1 MPRLSLFKP
10 EKGNDFKFTDRNVG
24 EMFQIGGTDA
34 YIHKY
39 ISPNDQGELNDATQP
54 ERIGDSLD
62 ELAIQDML
70 FLENRDRKYDPD
82 VYHTRVIYNVGDI
95 DFDLSQFG
103 LFLQNDQL
111 FMTFHIRDIVE
122 ALGRKIMAGD
132 VIELPHLKDD
142 YSLDTNDA
150 DTLKRYYVVED
161 VGRAAEGFSKT
172 WWPHLYRVRVKG
184 ITDAQEYRDIL
195 GDKDENTSQKTRDKE
210 LEINQAIL
218 EQAESDAPQSGY
230 NTKQL
235 HVMPTDEE
243 GKVALVT
250 VDDDVLTTEGNISM
264 DAVYKSPQANGYL
277 EGYLTGDAIPANGET
292 YSFGT
297 SFPSNPVEGLFFL
310 RTDYAPNRLF
320 RYDGRRF
327 VKIEDGVRMNMS
339 NTSSQGTT
347 SKGTWS
353 ESTSYVVNDM
363 VNFGDELYVA
373 KAASTGV
380 RPGTAGATSSWRQVK
395 ETQKTGFINN
405 TNTTSLE
412 DGTTTSERVA
422 LSKLL
427 KPKADN

>member
-10 EKGNDFKFTDRNVG
+10 EKGNDFAFMDRNIS

-39 ISPNDQGELNDATQP
+39 VSPNDQGETNDATQP
-54 ERIGDSLD
+54 QRSGDSLD

-70 FLENRDRKYDPD
+70 FLENRDRKYESD
-82 VYHTRVIYNVGDI
+82 VYHTRVIYNVSDL

-111 FMTFHIRDIVE
+111 FMTFHIRDIVD

-142 YSLDTNDA
+142 YSLDTTDTE
-150 DTLKRYYVVED
+150 TLKRYYVVED
-161 VGRAAEGFSKT
+161 VNRAAEGFSKT

-184 ITDAQEYRDIL
+184 ITDAQEFRDIL
-195 GDKDENTSQKTRDKE
+195 GNADENTSQKTRDKD
-210 LEINQAIL
+210 LEINQAVID
-218 EQAESDAPQSGY
+218 QAESDAPQSGY

-250 VDDDVLTTEGNISM
+250 VDDDMTTDTGHINV
-264 DAVYKSPQANGYL
+264 DKVYQTPKANGYL

-292 YSFGT
+292 YT
-297 SFPSNPVEGLFFL
+297 AATTFPSNPVEGMFVL
-310 RTDYAPNRLF
+310 RTDYSPNRLF
-320 RYDGRRF
+320 RFDGRRF
-327 VKIEDGVRMNMS
+327 VKIEDNVRQTMTQT
-339 NTSSQGTT
+339 NTR
-347 SKGTWS
+347 
-353 ESTSYVVNDM
+353 N
-363 VNFGDELYVA
+363 
-373 KAASTGV
+373 
-380 RPGTAGATSSWRQVK
+380 
-395 ETQKTGFINN
+395 TQKTSFINN
-405 TNTTSLE
+405 TNTTTLA
-412 DGTTTSERVA
+412 DGSSTTPEKVA

-427 KPKADN
+427 KPQADN

>member
-1 MPRLSLFKP
+1 MPRLSLYKP
-10 EKGNDFKFTDRNVG
+10 EKGNDFNFIDRNVG
-24 EMFQIGGTDA
+24 EMFQVGGTDA

-39 ISPNDQGELNDATQP
+39 ISPNDQGETNDATQP
-54 ERIGDSLD
+54 QRSGDSLD

-82 VYHTRVIYNVGDI
+82 VYHTRVIYNVSDI

-142 YSLDTNDA
+142 YSLDTS
-150 DTLKRYYVVED
+150 DTESLKRYYVVED
-161 VGRAAEGFSKT
+161 VGRAAEGFSRT

-184 ITDAQEYRDIL
+184 ITDAQEFRDIL
-195 GDKDENTSQKTRDKE
+195 GGANENTSQKTRDKD
-210 LEINQAIL
+210 LEINQAIID
-218 EQAESDAPQSGY
+218 QAESDAPQSGY

-250 VDDDVLTTEGNISM
+250 VDDDMKTDTGHINV
-264 DAVYKSPQANGYL
+264 DKVYQTPTANGYL
-277 EGYLTGDAIPANGET
+277 EGYLTGDGIPANGET
-292 YSFGT
+292 YTAAT
-297 SFPSNPVEGLFFL
+297 SFPANPVEGMFVL
-310 RTDYAPNRLF
+310 RTDYSPNRLF

-327 VKIEDGVRMNMS
+327 VKIEDNVRQTMTQT
-339 NTSSQGTT
+339 NTR
-347 SKGTWS
+347 
-353 ESTSYVVNDM
+353 N
-363 VNFGDELYVA
+363 
-373 KAASTGV
+373 
-380 RPGTAGATSSWRQVK
+380 
-395 ETQKTGFINN
+395 TQKTGFINN
-405 TNTTSLE
+405 TNNTTLQ
-412 DGTTTSERVA
+412 DGSSTTPERVA

-427 KPKADN
+427 KPQADN

>member
-10 EKGNDFKFTDRNVG
+10 EKGNDFNFIDRNVG
-24 EMFQIGGTDA
+24 EMFQVGGTDA

-39 ISPNDQGELNDATQP
+39 ISPVDQGETNDATQP
-54 ERIGDSLD
+54 QRSGDSLD

-82 VYHTRVIYNVGDI
+82 VYHTRVIYNVSDI

-142 YSLDTNDA
+142 YSLDTSDTE
-150 DTLKRYYVVED
+150 TLKRYYVVED

-172 WWPHLYRVRVKG
+172 WWPHLYRARVKG
-184 ITDAQEYRDIL
+184 ITDAQEFRDIL
-195 GDKDENTSQKTRDKE
+195 GNKDENTSQKTRDKE
-210 LEINQAIL
+210 LEINQAVID
-218 EQAESDAPQSGY
+218 QAESDAPQSRY

-250 VDDDVLTTEGNISM
+250 VDDDMKTDTGHINV
-264 DAVYKSPQANGYL
+264 DKVYQTPKANGYL
-277 EGYLTGDAIPANGET
+277 EGYLTGDGIPANGET
-292 YSFGT
+292 YTAAT
-297 SFPSNPVEGLFFL
+297 SFPSNPVEGMFVL

-320 RYDGRRF
+320 RFDGRRF
-327 VKIEDGVRMNMS
+327 VKIEDNVRQTMTQTDTRN
-339 NTSSQGTT
+339 
-347 SKGTWS
+347 
-353 ESTSYVVNDM
+353 
-363 VNFGDELYVA
+363 
-373 KAASTGV
+373 
-380 RPGTAGATSSWRQVK
+380 
-395 ETQKTGFINN
+395 TQKTGFINN
-405 TNTTSLE
+405 TNTTTLA
-412 DGTTTSERVA
+412 DGSSTTAERVA

-427 KPKADN
+427 KPQADN

>member
-10 EKGNDFKFTDRNVG
+10 EKGNDFNFIDRNVG
-24 EMFQIGGTDA
+24 EMFQVGGTDA

-39 ISPNDQGELNDATQP
+39 ISPVDQGETNDATQP
-54 ERIGDSLD
+54 QRSGDSLD

-82 VYHTRVIYNVGDI
+82 VYHTRVIYNVSDI

-142 YSLDTNDA
+142 YSLDTSDTE
-150 DTLKRYYVVED
+150 TLKRYYVVED

-172 WWPHLYRVRVKG
+172 WWPHLYRARVKG
-184 ITDAQEYRDIL
+184 ITDAQEFRDIL
-195 GDKDENTSQKTRDKE
+195 GNKDENTSQKTRDKE
-210 LEINQAIL
+210 LEINQAVID
-218 EQAESDAPQSGY
+218 QAESDAPQSGY

-250 VDDDVLTTEGNISM
+250 VDDDMKTDTGHINV
-264 DAVYKSPQANGYL
+264 DKVYQTPKANGYL
-277 EGYLTGDAIPANGET
+277 EGYLTGDGIPANGET
-292 YSFGT
+292 YTAAT
-297 SFPSNPVEGLFFL
+297 SFPSNPVEGMFVL

-320 RYDGRRF
+320 RFDGRRF
-327 VKIEDGVRMNMS
+327 VKIEDNVRQTMTQTDTRN
-339 NTSSQGTT
+339 
-347 SKGTWS
+347 
-353 ESTSYVVNDM
+353 
-363 VNFGDELYVA
+363 
-373 KAASTGV
+373 
-380 RPGTAGATSSWRQVK
+380 
-395 ETQKTGFINN
+395 TQKTGFINN
-405 TNTTSLE
+405 TNTTTLA
-412 DGTTTSERVA
+412 DGSSTTAERVA

-427 KPKADN
+427 KPQADN

>member
-10 EKGNDFKFTDRNVG
+10 EKGNDFAFMDRNIS

-39 ISPNDQGELNDATQP
+39 VSPNDQGETNDATQP
-54 ERIGDSLD
+54 QRSGDSLD

-70 FLENRDRKYDPD
+70 FLENRDRKYESD
-82 VYHTRVIYNVGDI
+82 VYHTRVIYNVSDI

-111 FMTFHIRDIVE
+111 FMTFHIRDIVD

-142 YSLDTNDA
+142 YSLDTTDTE
-150 DTLKRYYVVED
+150 TLKRYYVVED
-161 VGRAAEGFSKT
+161 VNRAAEGFSKT

-184 ITDAQEYRDIL
+184 ITDAQEFRDIL
-195 GDKDENTSQKTRDKE
+195 GDADENTSQKTRDKD
-210 LEINQAIL
+210 LEINQAVID
-218 EQAESDAPQSGY
+218 QAESDAPQSGY

-250 VDDDVLTTEGNISM
+250 VDDDMTSDTGHINV
-264 DAVYKSPQANGYL
+264 DKVYQTPKANGYL

-292 YSFGT
+292 YT
-297 SFPSNPVEGLFFL
+297 AATTFPSNPVEGMFVL
-310 RTDYAPNRLF
+310 RTDYSPNRLF
-320 RYDGRRF
+320 RFDGRRF
-327 VKIEDGVRMNMS
+327 VKIEDNVRQTMTQTDTRN
-339 NTSSQGTT
+339 
-347 SKGTWS
+347 
-353 ESTSYVVNDM
+353 
-363 VNFGDELYVA
+363 
-373 KAASTGV
+373 
-380 RPGTAGATSSWRQVK
+380 
-395 ETQKTGFINN
+395 TQKTSFINN
-405 TNTTSLE
+405 TNTTTLA
-412 DGTTTSERVA
+412 DGSSTTKERVA

-427 KPKADN
+427 KPQADN